1 MLLFVFPLLWAC
13 KHSESFREEDDVRF
27 SLPEWPPEYGD
38 KDLYPELLAWQITTN
53 VVRNQLVNPD
63 VQEIKV
69 SIPKN
74 KPFYLMAQPV
84 TRVAQPVTK
93 VAQSQVQTQSQPQSQ
108 TQSQSQCTFFHCA
121 GGIYPYCYERSGKNG
136 DVKVSWEQGFS
147 AYLMDSM
154 FLSANSFY
162 GSSDSE
168 SVNVS
173 EKSEYENYLA
183 SFNWKKFSETIQA
196 KTTIDPSA
204 EAQKVFYNPWH
215 TDLSSIKQGI
225 AYKNFSAT
233 LLNQKNCF
241 SVVLEVEDYG
251 ANKGALS
258 PYIPENEIIH
268 NFSQF
273 SLKKDEANYFSVNN
287 QYQMIIRGSSAKNL
301 SIEYIFLP
309 IIKKESLSN

>member
-1 MLLFVFPLLWAC
+1 MRNFTKQNNIILAVTLLLAYPLLWAC
-13 KHSESFREEDDVRF
+13 KHSETFREEDNVRF
-27 SLPEWPPEYGD
+27 ILPVWPPEYGD
-38 KDLYPELLAWQITTN
+38 KTLYPELLAWQITTN
-53 VVRNQLVNPD
+53 EVRNQLVTPD
-63 VQEIKV
+63 VQEIEF

-84 TRVAQPVTK
+84 TK
-93 VAQSQVQTQSQPQSQ
+93 VAQTQLQQPQSQ
-108 TQSQSQCTFFHCA
+108 TQAQSQCTFFHCA

-136 DVKVSWEQGFS
+136 TVKVSWEQGFS

-154 FLSANSFY
+154 FLSA
-162 GSSDSE
+162 
-168 SVNVS
+168 
-173 EKSEYENYLA
+173 NYLA

-196 KTTIDPSA
+196 KTTIDPNA
-204 EAQKVFYNPWH
+204 ETQKAFYNPWY
-215 TDLSSIKQGI
+215 TDLSAIKQGI

-268 NFSQF
+268 NYSQF

>member
-1 MLLFVFPLLWAC
+1 MLLLAFPLLWAC
-13 KHSESFREEDDVRF
+13 KYSETFREEDDVRF
-27 SLPEWPPEYGD
+27 ILPEWPPEYGD

-136 DVKVSWEQGFS
+136 TVKVSWEQGFS

-154 FLSANSFY
+154 FLSAN
-162 GSSDSE
+162 
-168 SVNVS
+168 
-173 EKSEYENYLA
+173 YLA
-183 SFNWKKFSETIQA
+183 SFNWRKFSETIQA
-196 KTTIDPSA
+196 KTTIDPNA
-204 EAQKVFYNPWH
+204 DAQKAFYNPWH
-215 TDLSSIKQGI
+215 TDLSAIKQGI

-241 SVVLEVEDYG
+241 SVALEVEDYG
-251 ANKGALS
+251 ANKDALS

-268 NFSQF
+268 NYSQY

>member
-1 MLLFVFPLLWAC
+1 MLLLVSLLLLSC
-13 KHSESFREEDDVRF
+13 KNDGA
-27 SLPEWPPEYGD
+27 LPEENDVHFILPAWPPEYSEQS
-38 KDLYPELLAWQITTN
+38 LYPELLAWQITTN
-53 VVRNQLVNPD
+53 EVRNQLVNPD
-63 VQEIKV
+63 VQEMEV
-69 SIPKN
+69 SVPKN
-74 KPFYLMAQPV
+74 KPFYFIAQPI
-84 TRVAQPVTK
+84 TK
-93 VAQSQVQTQSQPQSQ
+93 VAQTQSQPQSQ
-108 TQSQSQCTFFHCA
+108 TQAQSQCTFFHCA
-121 GGIYPYCYERSGKNG
+121 GGIYPYCYERSGKTG
-136 DVKVSWEQGFS
+136 VVTVSWEQGFS

-162 GSSDSE
+162 GSSDSK
-168 SVNVS
+168 SVNDS

-196 KTTIDPSA
+196 KTTIDHNA
-204 EAQKVFYNPWH
+204 EAQKAFYNPWH
-215 TDLSSIKQGI
+215 TDLSAIKQGI

-251 ANKGALS
+251 ANKDALS

-309 IIKKESLSN
+309 IIR

>member
-1 MLLFVFPLLWAC
+1 MRNLIKQKNIILALTLLLVFPLLWAC

-27 SLPEWPPEYGD
+27 ILPKWPPEYGD
-38 KDLYPELLAWQITTN
+38 KTLYPELLAWQITTN
-53 VVRNQLVNPD
+53 EVRNQLVKPD

-84 TRVAQPVTK
+84 TK
-93 VAQSQVQTQSQPQSQ
+93 VAQTQLQQPQSQ
-108 TQSQSQCTFFHCA
+108 TQAQSQCTFFHCA

-136 DVKVSWEQGFS
+136 TVKVSWEQGFS

-162 GSSDSE
+162 GSSDSK
-168 SVNVS
+168 SVNDS

-196 KTTIDPSA
+196 KTTIDPNA
-204 EAQKVFYNPWH
+204 EAQKAFYNPWH
-215 TDLSSIKQGI
+215 TDLPAIKQGI

-241 SVVLEVEDYG
+241 SVVLENYCT
-251 ANKGALS
+251 NKGVLS
-258 PYIPENEIIH
+258 SYIPENEIIH
-268 NFSQF
+268 NFSRF
-273 SLKKDEANYFSVNN
+273 SLKKNEENYYSVNN

-309 IIKKESLSN
+309 IIR